1 MGPNN
6 IAYIFCDFDS
16 AVESMDK
23 IDQSIRPYT
32 LRKTHELHR
41 QLSSTAIKIKL
52 VKIPGHAG
60 IEENVTED

>member
-1 MGPNN
+1 MEPNN
-6 IAYIFCDFDS
+6 TAYIFGDFDS

-32 LRKTHELHR
+32 LRKIHELHR
-41 QLSSTAIKIKL
+41 QLSSTAIKL

-60 IEENVTED
+60 IEGNVTAD